1 MRRILESALLLGAA
15 VFAMD
20 VEGQGVYRT
29 VDESGRVVY
38 SDRPPAAKG
47 GTEVKMKNPTQSSHY
62 EYESARMRAET
73 ERYQAERLGYE
84 NGQRRPV
91 VVHDPQG
98 LQRPPAPPVRYPAT
112 NIRRDPNLP
121 DTPSTSTERQ
131 YYYQG
136 R

>member
-29 VDESGRVVY
+29 VDEAGRIVY
-38 SDRPPAAKG
+38 TDRPPAAKSG
-47 GTEVKMKNPTQSSHY
+47 AAVKMKTPTQPSHY
-62 EYESARMRAET
+62 EYESARLRAET
-73 ERYQAERLGYE
+73 DRYQAESMSYE
-84 NGQRRPV
+84 DRSRRPI

-98 LQRPPAPPVRYPAT
+98 LQRPAAPPARYPAT

-121 DTPSTSTERQ
+121 DTPSPTTERQ